1 MERAI
6 KEIVSSAELT
16 NLYEDIAK
24 NLLAKESLQYQ
35 QNLFLISI
43 EKSLSFLADEIL
55 EKVDT
60 EQNTS
65 INKLSLIEKWKTL
78 AAVDSIKNLVLP
90 EIGHQGIL
98 SQIETYYSI
107 LNAPI
112 KDNVISSDSSLDLK
126 KMNMLLDKLYRW
138 KDLLRK
144 TLDEC

>member
-1 MERAI
+1 VERAI

-24 NLLAKESLQYQ
+24 NLLANESLQYQ

-98 SQIETYYSI
+98 SQIEAYYSI

>member
-1 MERAI
+1 VERAI

-24 NLLAKESLQYQ
+24 NLLANESLQYQ

-98 SQIETYYSI
+98 NQIETYYSL

>member
-6 KEIVSSAELT
+6 KEIVSSAELA

-35 QNLFLISI
+35 QHLFLISI

-65 INKLSLIEKWKTL
+65 INKLSLIEKWKSL
-78 AAVDSIKNLVLP
+78 ATVDSIQNLVLP
-90 EIGHQGIL
+90 EIGYQGVL
-98 SQIETYYSI
+98 SQIETYYSM

>member
-60 EQNTS
+60 EQSTS

-98 SQIETYYSI
+98 SQIEAYYSM

>member
-65 INKLSLIEKWKTL
+65 INKLSLIEKWKSL
-78 AAVDSIKNLVLP
+78 AKVDSIKNLVLP

-98 SQIETYYSI
+98 SQIEAYYSI

>member
-6 KEIVSSAELT
+6 KEIVSSAELA

-24 NLLAKESLQYQ
+24 NLLANENLQYQ

-98 SQIETYYSI
+98 NQIETYYSI

>member
-6 KEIVSSAELT
+6 KEIVSSAELA

-78 AAVDSIKNLVLP
+78 ATADSIQNLVLP

-98 SQIETYYSI
+98 SQIETYYSM

>member
-6 KEIVSSAELT
+6 KEIVSSAELA

-35 QNLFLISI
+35 QHLFLISI

-65 INKLSLIEKWKTL
+65 FNKLSLIEKWKTL

-98 SQIETYYSI
+98 NQIETYYSI

>member
-1 MERAI
+1 VERAI

-24 NLLAKESLQYQ
+24 NLLANESLQYQ

>member
-60 EQNTS
+60 EQSTS

-98 SQIETYYSI
+98 SQIEAYYSI

-138 KDLLRK
+138 KD
-144 TLDEC
+144 

>member
-6 KEIVSSAELT
+6 KEIVSSAELA

-24 NLLAKESLQYQ
+24 NLLANENLQYQ

-55 EKVDT
+55 EKVDIK
-60 EQNTS
+60 QNTS

-98 SQIETYYSI
+98 NQIETYYSI

>member
-24 NLLAKESLQYQ
+24 NLLANESLQYQ

-98 SQIETYYSI
+98 NQIETYYSI
-107 LNAPI
+107 LTAPI

>member
-24 NLLAKESLQYQ
+24 NLLAKGSLQYQ
-35 QNLFLISI
+35 QHLFLISI

-55 EKVDT
+55 EKVDI

-78 AAVDSIKNLVLP
+78 ATVESIKNLVLP

-98 SQIETYYSI
+98 SQIEVYHSM

>member
-1 MERAI
+1 VERAI

-98 SQIETYYSI
+98 SQIEAYYSI

-138 KDLLRK
+138 KD
-144 TLDEC
+144 

>member
-78 AAVDSIKNLVLP
+78 AAVESIKNLVLP

-98 SQIETYYSI
+98 NQIETYYSI

>member
-35 QNLFLISI
+35 QHLFLISI

-78 AAVDSIKNLVLP
+78 ATVDSIQNLVLP

-98 SQIETYYSI
+98 SQIEAYYSM

-126 KMNMLLDKLYRW
+126 KMNMLLHKLYRW

>member
-98 SQIETYYSI
+98 NQIEAYYSI

>member
-1 MERAI
+1 VERAI
-6 KEIVSSAELT
+6 KEIVSSAELA

-35 QNLFLISI
+35 QHLFLISI

-60 EQNTS
+60 EQSTS
-65 INKLSLIEKWKTL
+65 INKLSLIEKWKSL
-78 AAVDSIKNLVLP
+78 AKVDSIQNLVLP
-90 EIGHQGIL
+90 EIGYQGIL
-98 SQIETYYSI
+98 SQIETYYSM

>member
-98 SQIETYYSI
+98 SQIEAYYSM

>member
-1 MERAI
+1 VERAI

-98 SQIETYYSI
+98 NQIETYYSI

>member
-35 QNLFLISI
+35 QILFLISI

-65 INKLSLIEKWKTL
+65 INKLSLIEKWKSL
-78 AAVDSIKNLVLP
+78 AKVDSIKNLVLP

-98 SQIETYYSI
+98 SQIEAYYSI

>member
-6 KEIVSSAELT
+6 KEIVSSAELA

-35 QNLFLISI
+35 QHLFLISI

-98 SQIETYYSI
+98 NQIETYYSI

>member
-60 EQNTS
+60 EQILLS
-65 INKLSLIEKWKTL
+65 INY
-78 AAVDSIKNLVLP
+78 
-90 EIGHQGIL
+90 H
-98 SQIETYYSI
+98 
-107 LNAPI
+107 
-112 KDNVISSDSSLDLK
+112 
-126 KMNMLLDKLYRW
+126 
-138 KDLLRK
+138 
-144 TLDEC
+144 

>member
-6 KEIVSSAELT
+6 KEIVSSAELA

-98 SQIETYYSI
+98 SQIEAYYSI

>member
-6 KEIVSSAELT
+6 KEIVSSAELA

-35 QNLFLISI
+35 QHLFLISI

-60 EQNTS
+60 EQSTS
-65 INKLSLIEKWKTL
+65 INKLSLIEKWKSL
-78 AAVDSIKNLVLP
+78 AKVDSIQNLVLP
-90 EIGHQGIL
+90 EIGYQGIL
-98 SQIETYYSI
+98 SQIETYYSM

>member
-78 AAVDSIKNLVLP
+78 ATVDSIQNLVLP

-98 SQIETYYSI
+98 SKIETYYSI

>member
-98 SQIETYYSI
+98 NQIETYYSL

>member
-24 NLLAKESLQYQ
+24 NLLANESLQYQ

-55 EKVDT
+55 EKVDIK
-60 EQNTS
+60 QNTS

-98 SQIETYYSI
+98 NQIETYYSI

>member
-1 MERAI
+1 MLFSPSLHSTFR
-6 KEIVSSAELT
+6 AELT

-24 NLLAKESLQYQ
+24 NLLANESLQYQ

-98 SQIETYYSI
+98 NQIETY
-107 LNAPI
+107 
-112 KDNVISSDSSLDLK
+112 
-126 KMNMLLDKLYRW
+126 
-138 KDLLRK
+138 
-144 TLDEC
+144 

>member
-24 NLLAKESLQYQ
+24 NLLANESLQYQ

-98 SQIETYYSI
+98 SQIEAYYSI

>member
-6 KEIVSSAELT
+6 KEVVSSAELT

-24 NLLAKESLQYQ
+24 NLLATESLQYQ
-35 QNLFLISI
+35 QHLFLISI

-98 SQIETYYSI
+98 NQIETYYSI

>member
-24 NLLAKESLQYQ
+24 NLLANESLQYQ

-98 SQIETYYSI
+98 NQIETYYSI

>member
-24 NLLAKESLQYQ
+24 NLLANESLQYQ

-78 AAVDSIKNLVLP
+78 ATVDSIQNLVLP

-98 SQIETYYSI
+98 SQIETYYSM

>member
-98 SQIETYYSI
+98 NQIETYYSI

>member
-1 MERAI
+1 VERAI

-24 NLLAKESLQYQ
+24 NLLATESLQYQ
-35 QNLFLISI
+35 QHLFLISI

-98 SQIETYYSI
+98 NQIETYYSI

>member
-1 MERAI
+1 VERAI

-24 NLLAKESLQYQ
+24 NLLANESLQYQ

-98 SQIETYYSI
+98 NQIETYYSI

>member
-60 EQNTS
+60 KQNTS

>member
-98 SQIETYYSI
+98 SQIEAYYSI

>member
-24 NLLAKESLQYQ
+24 NLLANESLQYQ